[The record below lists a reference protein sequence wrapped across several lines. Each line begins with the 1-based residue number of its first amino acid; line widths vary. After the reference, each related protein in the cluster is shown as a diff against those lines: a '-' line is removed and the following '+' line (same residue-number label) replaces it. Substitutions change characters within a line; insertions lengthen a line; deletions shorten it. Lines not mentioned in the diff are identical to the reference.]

1 MDISAQDLQVLT
13 SVLNNLILPIT
24 ITPQIDQTGNTT
36 TSYNWQWYKY
46 SGNATLFKDALHDA
60 LVQAMSLVSQYA
72 PSKG

>member
-13 SVLNNLILPIT
+13 SVLNNLLLPIT
-24 ITPQIDQTGNTT
+24 ITPQSDQMGNTI
-36 TSYNWQWYKY
+36 SYTWQWYKY
-46 SGNATLFKDALHDA
+46 SGNTTLFKDALHDA

>member
-24 ITPQIDQTGNTT
+24 ITPQIDQMGNTY
-36 TSYNWQWYKY
+36 YNWQWRNY
-46 SGNATLFKDALHDA
+46 SGSATLFKDALHDA